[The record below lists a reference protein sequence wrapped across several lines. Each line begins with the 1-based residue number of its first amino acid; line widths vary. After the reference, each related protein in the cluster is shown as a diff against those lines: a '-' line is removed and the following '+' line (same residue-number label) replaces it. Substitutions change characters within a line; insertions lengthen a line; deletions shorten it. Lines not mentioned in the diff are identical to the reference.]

1 MISKIKE
8 VSYITLAVV
17 SAVSIGMLTTKA
29 CNTLNGINGTVNK
42 IDRVIE
48 DNRHG
53 INKIV
58 NNAVQISSNANTRS
72 RGSLVS
78 LVFTSI
84 DTSIDTN
91 IDTNKEKDVGEETP
105 PLYYVLFGHAM

>member
-8 VSYITLAVV
+8 VSCITLAVV

-29 CNTLNGINGTVNK
+29 CNTLNGINGTINK

-53 INKIV
+53 INKIID
-58 NNAVQISSNANTRS
+58 NSAQISSNINLRSKESLLSVAFKGVCTDKDNTDK
-72 RGSLVS
+72 GNGTKGMTYLDQC
-78 LVFTSI
+78 LW
-84 DTSIDTN
+84 DA
-91 IDTNKEKDVGEETP
+91 E
-105 PLYYVLFGHAM
+105 A